1 MSSSHPIGRG
11 RGTNGGDRSPPA
23 MAWVNFAGWNR
34 RHDRRRGGR
43 LGRDDDSSDGLS
55 MTLKRLRWIAI
66 GGLVAF
72 LIAIAVARRTL
83 VPYFSTVGGPLVM
96 DAVVAVGLMVVFGLF
111 FEMVA
116 RIHRRLERQK
126 AELEALRVASL
137 HIQGELALDAV
148 LQRIVDQACRLLDA
162 RYGAIS
168 VLDASRRIVA
178 FVTSGISAEER
189 ARIGDPPQGRGVL
202 GIPLDFGQRIRVPDL
217 TQHRESAGF
226 PANHPPMKSLLAVPV
241 VSSGPFRGNLYLAEK
256 RGAAEFGPDD
266 EEVLIRF
273 AATAAVAIDSSHLH
287 ERLRSLAVTEERLR
301 IAHEMHDGLAQVLA
315 YVNTKALAA
324 REHLARGKTAEAD
337 TQLEQ
342 LSQAAREVYADVR
355 EGILGLRSSLGE
367 HGQLADVLAS
377 YVERW
382 RLQAEI
388 AANFEFASSV
398 ALAPQQEL
406 QLVRIVQEGLAN
418 VRKHSRAKSVRIA
431 IEPIGAP
438 AHGVRLTIED
448 DGIGFN
454 PAALGR
460 SEFPRFGLATM
471 RERAESVGGSLR
483 FETTPGHGA
492 RVVVE
497 LPTLAPPGLRYEGEA
512 T

>member
-1 MSSSHPIGRG
+1 
-11 RGTNGGDRSPPA
+11 
-23 MAWVNFAGWNR
+23 
-34 RHDRRRGGR
+34 
-43 LGRDDDSSDGLS
+43 
-55 MTLKRLRWIAI
+55 MTLQRLRWIAI
-66 GGLVAF
+66 AGLVAF
-72 LIAIAVARRTL
+72 LVAIEVSRRTL
-83 VPYFSTVGGPLVM
+83 VPYFSTVGGHLVM
-96 DAVVAVGLMVVFGLF
+96 DAVVAVGLMVVFGLV

-126 AELEALRVASL
+126 AELEALRDASL
-137 HIQGELALDAV
+137 HVHGELALDAV
-148 LQRIVDQACRLLDA
+148 LQKIVDQACRLLDA

-168 VLDASRRIVA
+168 VLDAGRRIVA
-178 FVTSGISAEER
+178 FVTAGISAEER

-202 GIPLDFGQRIRVPDL
+202 GVPLDQGHRIRMPNI
-217 TQHRESAGF
+217 TQHPKSVGF
-226 PANHPPMKSLLAVPV
+226 PANHPPMSSLLAVPI
-241 VSSGPFRGNLYLAEK
+241 VSNGPFRGNLYLAEK
-256 RGAAEFGPDD
+256 RGASEFSPDD
-266 EEVLIRF
+266 EEVLVRF

-324 REHLARGKTAEAD
+324 REHLARGKAAEAD

-342 LSQAAREVYADVR
+342 LSHAAREVYADVR

-367 HGQLADVLAS
+367 HGQLADVLAA

-382 RLQAEI
+382 REQTGI
-388 AANFEFASSV
+388 TANFRFSPSV
-398 ALAPQQEL
+398 VPAPQQEL

-418 VRKHSRAKSVRIA
+418 VRKHSRATRVNVEVEPLGSIA
-431 IEPIGAP
+431 SGL
-438 AHGVRLTIED
+438 RLVIED
-448 DGIGFN
+448 DGIGFD

-483 FETTPGHGA
+483 IDTAPGHGA

-497 LPTLAPPGLRYEGEA
+497 LPPIAPPGIRYDGGDTA
-512 T
+512 